1 MYTSCI
7 HRLGHLARLET
18 TTSRNT
24 KGKLVMRMFWTLFF
38 IGSMLLVGYDV
49 AERRLSPVRTAP
61 VADGDAMGAPTP
73 Q

>member
-1 MYTSCI
+1 
-7 HRLGHLARLET
+7 
-18 TTSRNT
+18 
-24 KGKLVMRMFWTLFF
+24 MRMFWTLFF